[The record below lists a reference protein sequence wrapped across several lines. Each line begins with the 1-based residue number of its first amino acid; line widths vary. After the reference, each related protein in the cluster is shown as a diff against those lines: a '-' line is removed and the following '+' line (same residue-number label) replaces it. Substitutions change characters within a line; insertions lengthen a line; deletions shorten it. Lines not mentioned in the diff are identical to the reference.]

1 MIKLRKI
8 EPSDLPFL
16 YQWENDV
23 TMWADSDTHNPLS
36 RHDLHQY
43 IENTTGDIYRDGQLR
58 LIVEGVADTSSPNS
72 PVASS
77 PNIIGCIDLFDFDA
91 RNRKAAIGMYIA
103 PEARGKG
110 VGKQAVRLL
119 LDYALDFLHLRMVYA
134 IISVHNTA
142 CFPTPFPRASGAIY
156 IPIAAL
162 RLRAS
167 KSKRSMQ
174 PIILG
179 DEATGL
185 LGDEVSATPS
195 MIRRNCPSR

>member
-16 YQWENDV
+16 YQWENDA

-58 LIVEGVADTSSPNS
+58 LIIEDSQLSTFNS
-72 PVASS
+72 QLSTKIV
-77 PNIIGCIDLFDFDA
+77 GCIDLFDFDA

-110 VGKQAVRLL
+110 VGKQAVQLL
-119 LDYALDFLHLRMVYA
+119 EDYAFGFLHLRMIYA

-142 CFPTPFPRASGAIY
+142 CSHIY
-156 IPIAAL
+156 E
-162 RLRAS
+162 R
-167 KSKRSMQ
+167 M
-174 PIILG
+174 G
-179 DEATGL
+179 Y
-185 LGDEVSATPS
+185 TPS
-195 MIRRNCPSR
+195 SLLKDWTLEGDAILWQKSQD

>member
-16 YQWENDV
+16 YQWENDA

-58 LIVEGVADTSSPNS
+58 LIIEDSQLSTKIV
-72 PVASS
+72 
-77 PNIIGCIDLFDFDA
+77 GCIDLFDFDA

-110 VGKQAVRLL
+110 VGKQAVQLL
-119 LDYALDFLHLRMVYA
+119 LDYAFGFLHLRMVYA
-134 IISVHNTA
+134 IISVHNVA
-142 CFPTPFPRASGAIY
+142 CSHIYEQMGYLPSSLLKDWTLEGDAI
-156 IPIAAL
+156 L
-162 RLRAS
+162 WQ
-167 KSKRSMQ
+167 KSQ
-174 PIILG
+174 
-179 DEATGL
+179 D
-185 LGDEVSATPS
+185 
-195 MIRRNCPSR
+195 

>member
-16 YQWENDV
+16 YQWENDA

-58 LIVEGVADTSSPNS
+58 LIIEESQLSTKVV
-72 PVASS
+72 
-77 PNIIGCIDLFDFDA
+77 GCIDLFDFDA

-110 VGKQAVRLL
+110 VGKQAVQQL
-119 LDYALDFLHLRMVYA
+119 LDYAFDFLHLRMVYA

-142 CFPTPFPRASGAIY
+142 CSHIY
-156 IPIAAL
+156 EQ
-162 RLRAS
+162 
-167 KSKRSMQ
+167 M
-174 PIILG
+174 G
-179 DEATGL
+179 F
-185 LGDEVSATPS
+185 TPS
-195 MIRRNCPSR
+195 SPLANWTLEGDAILWQRSQNH

>member
-58 LIVEGVADTSSPNS
+58 LIIEHSTLNTQHSTQ
-72 PVASS
+72 
-77 PNIIGCIDLFDFDA
+77 IMGCIDLFDFDA

-119 LDYALDFLHLRMVYA
+119 LDYAFGFLHLRMVYA

-142 CFPTPFPRASGAIY
+142 CSHIY
-156 IPIAAL
+156 EQ
-162 RLRAS
+162 
-167 KSKRSMQ
+167 M
-174 PIILG
+174 G
-179 DEATGL
+179 F
-185 LGDEVSATPS
+185 TPS
-195 MIRRNCPSR
+195 SPLANWTLEGDAILWQRSQNH

>member
-58 LIVEGVADTSSPNS
+58 LIIEDNDATQRLLNTTQLSTS
-72 PVASS
+72 
-77 PNIIGCIDLFDFDA
+77 ILGCIDLFDFDA

-103 PEARGKG
+103 PDARGKG
-110 VGKQAVRLL
+110 VGKQAVQLL
-119 LDYALDFLHLRMVYA
+119 EDYAFGFLHLRMLYA
-134 IISVHNTA
+134 IISVHNTP
-142 CFPTPFPRASGAIY
+142 CSHIYEQMGYTPSSVLRDWTLEGDAI
-156 IPIAAL
+156 L
-162 RLRAS
+162 WQKS
-167 KSKRSMQ
+167 KSV
-174 PIILG
+174 
-179 DEATGL
+179 E
-185 LGDEVSATPS
+185 
-195 MIRRNCPSR
+195 

>member
-16 YQWENDV
+16 YQWENDA

-58 LIVEGVADTSSPNS
+58 LIIEESQLSTKVV
-72 PVASS
+72 
-77 PNIIGCIDLFDFDA
+77 GCIDLFDFDA

-110 VGKQAVRLL
+110 VGKQAVQQL
-119 LDYALDFLHLRMVYA
+119 LDYAFDFLHLRMVYA
-134 IISVHNTA
+134 IISVHNIA
-142 CFPTPFPRASGAIY
+142 CSHIY
-156 IPIAAL
+156 EQ
-162 RLRAS
+162 
-167 KSKRSMQ
+167 M
-174 PIILG
+174 G
-179 DEATGL
+179 F
-185 LGDEVSATPS
+185 TPS
-195 MIRRNCPSR
+195 SPLANWTLEGDAILWQRSQNH

>member
-16 YQWENDV
+16 YQWENDA

-58 LIVEGVADTSSPNS
+58 LIIEDSQLLTLNSQLSYTSS
-72 PVASS
+72 ASDRS
-77 PNIIGCIDLFDFDA
+77 SESEIRTSILGCIDLFDFDA

-103 PEARGKG
+103 PDARGKG
-110 VGKQAVRLL
+110 VGKQAVQLL
-119 LDYALDFLHLRMVYA
+119 LDYAFGFLYLRMVYA

-142 CFPTPFPRASGAIY
+142 CSHIY
-156 IPIAAL
+156 EQ
-162 RLRAS
+162 
-167 KSKRSMQ
+167 M
-174 PIILG
+174 G
-179 DEATGL
+179 F
-185 LGDEVSATPS
+185 TPS
-195 MIRRNCPSR
+195 SPLANWTLEGDAILWQKSQD